1 MTATQSINLAKIKT
15 DEAPVEMPQGQA
27 FIKNITNRKLLAAAW
42 KAAGLAPR
50 YPLDTRSVFALLKIM
65 GYGVSRAIFEYH
77 VAREYFTLPQKQC
90 GQFVWTEAGIV
101 SFADSMESTRN
112 WLPMHPCHA
121 HKLNAD
127 EIAKATKEA
136 AARSAAINAFD
147 AMPTD
152 ESIRLLETC
161 GNADTRELLAIALR
175 KKLGLLDVRGNEET
189 TAPNPEN
196 N

>member
-1 MTATQSINLAKIKT
+1 MTTQAINIAKIKY
-15 DEAPVEMPQGQA
+15 DETPIQMPQGQA
-27 FIKNITNRKLLAAAW
+27 FVKNITNRKLLQAAW

-50 YPLDTRSVFALLKIM
+50 YPLDTRSVFALLKLM
-65 GYGVSRAIFEYH
+65 GYAVSRAVFEYH
-77 VAREYFTLPQKQC
+77 VSREYFALPSKVRGC
-90 GQFVWTEAGIV
+90 FVWTEREIV

-152 ESIRLLETC
+152 EVIGLLATCET
-161 GNADTRELLAIALR
+161 ASTRELLAIALR
-175 KKLGLLDVRGNEET
+175 KKLGLLNIRGDGPT
-189 TAPNPEN
+189 TPNPEDN
-196 N
+196 